1 MQFLTAVISA
11 VLTLAPEGLSTP
23 ELRLDL
29 LGAPLAKLSA
39 ADRRVLDE
47 AVGLIRKGDHTLALA
62 RLSAL
67 KNGNPNNGALRVVAS
82 YALLQAGNLLGAFDE
97 ARKADSR
104 ENTSGYICLFLGK
117 VALLTGN
124 TAACDRELKHLAN
137 SSELAREVSELRR
150 ERQTVSPVRK

>member
-1 MQFLTAVISA
+1 MQVVTAVMSA
-11 VLTLAPEGLSTP
+11 VLMLAPDGVSAP

-29 LGAPLAKLSA
+29 LGAPLARLSA
-39 ADRRVLDE
+39 GDRRVLDE

-67 KNGNPNNGALRVVAS
+67 KNGNPDNGALRVVAS

-97 ARKADSR
+97 ARKADTR
-104 ENTSGYICLFLGK
+104 ENTTGYICLFLGK

-124 TAACDRELKHLAN
+124 TAACDRELKHLSN
-137 SSELAREVSELRR
+137 SKDLAREVAELQR
-150 ERQTVSPVRK
+150 ERQAVSPARK